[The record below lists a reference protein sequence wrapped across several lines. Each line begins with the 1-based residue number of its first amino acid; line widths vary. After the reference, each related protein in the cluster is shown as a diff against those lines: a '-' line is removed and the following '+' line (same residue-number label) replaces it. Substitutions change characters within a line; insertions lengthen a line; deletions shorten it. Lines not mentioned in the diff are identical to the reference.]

1 MECPKCGDWNLYQDI
16 DGNYR
21 CTNCGYFEPY
31 SMERRKEIYEQLGLE
46 DPLSDWYEEDN
57 K

>member
-31 SMERRKEIYEQLGLE
+31 SMERRKKIYEQLGLE

>member
-1 MECPKCGDWNLYQDI
+1 MECPKCVDCNLYQDI

-21 CTNCGYFEPY
+21 FTNYGYFEPY
-31 SMERRKEIYEQLGLE
+31 SMERRKKIYEQLGLE

>member
-1 MECPKCGDWNLYQDI
+1 MWRLESLSRYRRKL
-16 DGNYR
+16 R

-31 SMERRKEIYEQLGLE
+31 SMERRKKIYELLGLE